1 MNIDLAILGAGGE
14 SLHDSAMRHVHRM
27 MHGEL
32 AIAIAGGMTAKS
44 IGHGRQPRA
53 LPCVTLL
60 RRRRLSCPL
69 NRNTAKVGGG

>member
-1 MNIDLAILGAGGE
+1 
-14 SLHDSAMRHVHRM
+14 M

-60 RRRRLSCPL
+60 RRRRLQLPSESQHCKGWWRL
-69 NRNTAKVGGG
+69 MSNSVGALEPGEM